1 MTQSMSQTQLTKA
14 DSSGKLLKT
23 LAGPT
28 GLEPATSDV
37 TGQRSNQ
44 LNYDPAKDNCTTTT
58 WWAVLVSNQRPHPC
72 KGCALPPELTAPQ
85 EQPIQNRAGIYL
97 AFLRYVKHIRPEST
111 ALPPGQKNRQKLRLW
126 AILRLSVHVANHACI
141 PLPETISSPLIA

>member
-1 MTQSMSQTQLTKA
+1 MTQSMSQIQLRKA
-14 DSSGKLLKT
+14 GKSGKFLKI

-44 LNYDPAKDNCTTTT
+44 LNYDPAKYNRTTTT

-72 KGCALPPELTAPQ
+72 KGCALPPELTALQ
-85 EQPIQNRAGIYL
+85 EQAIQNRAGIYL

-111 ALPPGQKNRQKLRLW
+111 ALPCSGAPPKTSSLAHSTTFGSRSEPRQ
-126 AILRLSVHVANHACI
+126 
-141 PLPETISSPLIA
+141 LPETISSLLIA